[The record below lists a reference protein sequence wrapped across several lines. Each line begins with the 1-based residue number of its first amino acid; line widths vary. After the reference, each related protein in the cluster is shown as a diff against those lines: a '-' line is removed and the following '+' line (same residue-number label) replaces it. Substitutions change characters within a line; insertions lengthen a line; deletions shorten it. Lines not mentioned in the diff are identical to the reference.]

1 MNIYERMC
9 SVCEKEFETPS
20 STKKYC
26 SRKCKSR
33 RDNRVDYASH
43 KGRDKARNAAYR
55 ERHPERIKAYAAK
68 QRDTHKVSLAEGFRK
83 RHKERREWILGIKAS
98 LKCSR
103 CGESRPMC
111 LDFHHLDGSTKE
123 YNISTM
129 IGKHHPK
136 ERILNE
142 IAKCVVLCRNCHAV
156 EHWEQENG

>member
-1 MNIYERMC
+1 MKNTIC
-9 SVCEKEFETPS
+9 PICENGFVRVNGNQKFC
-20 STKKYC
+20 STKC
-26 SRKCKSR
+26 R
-33 RDNRVDYASH
+33 NRNDYATHPELH
-43 KGRDKARNAAYR
+43 KTKSAEYR
-55 ERHPERIKAYAAK
+55 KKHPERCRAYAMK
-68 QRDTHKVSLAEGFRK
+68 QRTFHKGALAKNFRD

-142 IAKCVVLCRNCHAV
+142 IAKCSVLCRNCHAV
-156 EHWEQENG
+156 EHWEQENV